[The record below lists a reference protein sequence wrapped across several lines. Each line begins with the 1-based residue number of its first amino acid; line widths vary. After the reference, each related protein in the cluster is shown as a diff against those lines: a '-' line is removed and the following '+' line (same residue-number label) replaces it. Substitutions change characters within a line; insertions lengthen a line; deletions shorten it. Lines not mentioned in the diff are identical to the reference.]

1 MGSGW
6 IGMSEGSIGGGCEIG
21 RVVAEDLRI
30 DPIGSQPA
38 EGPGSEGVRVTVA
51 REGVERRV
59 TDCALPDFGRFEAP
73 QVAAESCHVL
83 RAVPY
88 LRQDRL

>member
-30 DPIGSQPA
+30 APGGS
-38 EGPGSEGVRVTVA
+38 A
-51 REGVERRV
+51 RSCWGRLQ
-59 TDCALPDFGRFEAP
+59 TNILALKKPALPI
-73 QVAAESCHVL
+73 L
-83 RAVPY
+83 I
-88 LRQDRL
+88 